1 MTFDIDG
8 VANTTYVTNV
18 AGHKNAITVALVPL
32 ELPLGAQKAEYIGDR
47 NLGLRAVYDYSSSTK
62 TDTISLDVLVGAKCQ
77 QPDLLLRVVG

>member
-1 MTFDIDG
+1 M
-8 VANTTYVTNV
+8 TNV

-47 NLGLRAVYDYSSSTK
+47 NLGIRAVYDYNSSTK